1 MRGKHA
7 KASARRKVA
16 QLEAQ
21 NEELCAKIRK
31 LEADLEDALVI
42 VKDRN
47 ALANA
52 VTRLREQRDAATSEK
67 LAKAQLRAHKAIE
80 ARDKAQEARDKV
92 DKHYNKLCRY
102 YITKHGGGS
111 DGVEA
116 LAKFLTG
123 KDIGIGFYTELMK
136 DNSIQG
142 SKISRMVERM
152 RRWKSERGLGSRFR
166 NYPGETGTS
175 K

>member
-7 KASARRKVA
+7 IASARRKVA
-16 QLEAQ
+16 QLEVQ
-21 NEELCAKIRK
+21 NEELCTKVRK

-80 ARDKAQEARDKV
+80 ARDKAQEARDAV
-92 DKHYNKLCRY
+92 DKHYDKLCRY
-102 YITKHGGGS
+102 YIAKHGGQS
-111 DGVEA
+111 DGLEA
-116 LAKFLTG
+116 LAKFLIRG
-123 KDIGIGFYTELMK
+123 DIKVGFYTKHMK
-136 DNSIQG
+136 EDANKSVAS
-142 SKISRMVERM
+142 SKMERMVERI
-152 RRWKSERGLGSRFR
+152 RRQKIEKGL
-166 NYPGETGTS
+166 
-175 K
+175 